1 MQQHVTRAWAPKH
14 VMRVG
19 NIFWG
24 KNEGCLF
31 VVYQEIWGKVRNVT
45 KINIALH
52 SFCIHYIS
60 NPWQPFRQNKAWI
73 SPCHSLVP
81 LNGRARCL
89 ARCRFPLAW
98 WRDPFPSLSFGG
110 RLSNCGDNLSPLQ
123 CILRRD
129 AAGGCGFL
137 GQGLLHRAHASK
149 GLMAGLEGQPGF
161 EGTSRMGRTLVSGL
175 STHPHF
181 CQIHTG
187 LVLESDKLLQKHTGI
202 LWQGN
207 VKNQAENSDKKHT
220 V

>member
-1 MQQHVTRAWAPKH
+1 MKAS
-14 VMRVG
+14 
-19 NIFWG
+19 
-24 KNEGCLF
+24 L
-31 VVYQEIWGKVRNVT
+31 
-45 KINIALH
+45 
-52 SFCIHYIS
+52 S

-73 SPCHSLVP
+73 IPCRSLVP

-98 WRDPFPSLSFGG
+98 WRDPFPSFSFGG
-110 RLSNCGDNLSPLQ
+110 RFSNCGDNLSPLQ

-187 LVLESDKLLQKHTGI
+187 LVLESDKLLQKHTGV

-207 VKNQAENSDKKHT
+207 VKNQTIWSLASSCTDKM
-220 V
+220 

>member
-1 MQQHVTRAWAPKH
+1 M
-14 VMRVG
+14 
-19 NIFWG
+19 
-24 KNEGCLF
+24 
-31 VVYQEIWGKVRNVT
+31 

-81 LNGRARCL
+81 LNGRARC
-89 ARCRFPLAW
+89 RFPLAW
-98 WRDPFPSLSFGG
+98 WRDPFPSFSFGG
-110 RLSNCGDNLSPLQ
+110 RFSNCWDNLSPLQ

-129 AAGGCGFL
+129 AVGGCGFL

-187 LVLESDKLLQKHTGI
+187 LVLESDKLLQKHTGV

-207 VKNQAENSDKKHT
+207 VKNQTIWSKCRKGAKRKKRSTRWAKHIPLNA
-220 V
+220 VGYFRAQGGPLGWGGAARGG

>member
-1 MQQHVTRAWAPKH
+1 
-14 VMRVG
+14 MRVG

-31 VVYQEIWGKVRNVT
+31 VVYQEIWGKVRNVM

-81 LNGRARCL
+81 LNGRARC
-89 ARCRFPLAW
+89 RFPLAW
-98 WRDPFPSLSFGG
+98 WRDPFPSFSFGG
-110 RLSNCGDNLSPLQ
+110 RFSNCGDNLSPLQ

-149 GLMAGLEGQPGF
+149 GLMARAGGSARVRGHQPYGEDLGQRIINPPP
-161 EGTSRMGRTLVSGL
+161 LL
-175 STHPHF
+175 SNSYWSSAGIRQAIAKTHRGSV
-181 CQIHTG
+181 TG
-187 LVLESDKLLQKHTGI
+187 
-202 LWQGN
+202 
-207 VKNQAENSDKKHT
+207 
-220 V
+220 